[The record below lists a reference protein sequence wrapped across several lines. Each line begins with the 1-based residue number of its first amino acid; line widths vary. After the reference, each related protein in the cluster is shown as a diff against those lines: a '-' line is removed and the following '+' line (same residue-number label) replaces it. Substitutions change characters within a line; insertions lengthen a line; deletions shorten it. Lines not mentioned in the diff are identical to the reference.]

1 MSTVR
6 NSAGAAHDARS
17 RNDTIRTALRYAAVA
32 TLLVS
37 AIVHGVLAPSY
48 GASLSEFT
56 LGTAFVVQAVLTAV
70 IAGWLLLRDQALPWL
85 AGAAVMAGTLGALLM
100 AHTESGLPALGP
112 LPSLQ
117 EQSYD
122 TAQLVT
128 LAAEAAYLVLAA
140 ARLALRRQPDS
151 ARSD

>member
-6 NSAGAAHDARS
+6 SSAGGAHRGRSSNSTARA
-17 RNDTIRTALRYAAVA
+17 IVRYAAVA

-48 GASLSEFT
+48 GADFSEFT
-56 LGTAFVVQAVLTAV
+56 LGTAFVVQAVVTAV
-70 IAGWLLLRDQALPWL
+70 IAVWLLLRDRALPWL

-100 AHTESGLPALGP
+100 AHTEAGLPAIGP

-122 TAQLVT
+122 APQLVT
-128 LAAEAAYLVLAA
+128 LVAEAAYLLLAA
-140 ARLALRRQPDS
+140 VRLLLRRQPN
-151 ARSD
+151 